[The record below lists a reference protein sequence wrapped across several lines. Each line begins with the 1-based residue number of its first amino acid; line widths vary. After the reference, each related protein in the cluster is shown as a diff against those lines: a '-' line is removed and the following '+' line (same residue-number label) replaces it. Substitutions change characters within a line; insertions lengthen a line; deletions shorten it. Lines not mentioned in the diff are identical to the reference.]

1 MDIKAYIASGILEQ
15 YAFDLLS
22 PTERSEVEANIQK
35 YPELV
40 EELRQIEYAIE
51 KYLSLYQDSPSPD
64 FQQRL
69 NDSLENIVPD
79 PLPTPPT
86 TPPAS
91 SGING
96 WLTGLA
102 IIALAAAA
110 WLFFDNQ
117 QKDRNYQELATEYQ
131 NLQLDCDETTET
143 NRGLLN
149 QLQTIR
155 QSGNSLIQMRGTD
168 KDTTAFASII
178 YNTETKKSYLDIVNL
193 ATPDADKQYQL
204 WAIVDG
210 TPVDMGVFD
219 VTVDTNSTL
228 QEVPFIENVQ
238 AFAVTLE
245 PRGGSIVPTLEEMS
259 DTSELTVGALPINRN
274 RGDAHSD

>member
-1 MDIKAYIASGILEQ
+1 VDIKAYIASGILEQ

-22 PTERSEVEANIQK
+22 PPERSEVEAYLQQ

-40 EELRQIEYAIE
+40 EELRQIEYAVE
-51 KYLSLYQDSPSPD
+51 KYLSLYQDTPSPD
-64 FQQRL
+64 FLQRL
-69 NDSLENIVPD
+69 NDSLENVEPD
-79 PLPTPPT
+79 PLPPSSGTPPT
-86 TPPAS
+86 TGGSPW
-91 SGING
+91 

-102 IIALAAAA
+102 VVAVAAAA

-117 QKDRNYQELATEYQ
+117 QKDQSYQELATNYQ

-149 QLQTIR
+149 LLQTIR
-155 QSGNSLIQMRGTD
+155 QSGNSLIQMRGTA

-178 YNTETKKSYLDIVNL
+178 YNAETKKSYLDIINL
-193 ATPDADKQYQL
+193 AAPAADKQYQL

-219 VTVDTNSTL
+219 VNIDTSKTL

-245 PRGGSIVPTLEEMS
+245 PRGGSVAPTLEEMVV
-259 DTSELTVGALPINRN
+259 VGAT
-274 RGDAHSD
+274 G

>member
-1 MDIKAYIASGILEQ
+1 VDIKAYIASGILEQ

-86 TPPAS
+86 TPPTS
-91 SGING
+91 SGVNG

-245 PRGGSIVPTLEEMS
+245 PRGGSIVPTLEEMVV
-259 DTSELTVGALPINRN
+259 VGTA
-274 RGDAHSD
+274 G

>member
-1 MDIKAYIASGILEQ
+1 VDIKAYIASGILEQ

-22 PTERSEVEANIQK
+22 PTERSEVEANLQQ

-40 EELRQIEYAIE
+40 EELRQVEYAIE
-51 KYLSLYQDSPSPD
+51 KYLSLYQAQPSPD
-64 FQQRL
+64 FKQRL
-69 NDSLENIVPD
+69 NESLENVTPD
-79 PLPTPPT
+79 PRPAPSSLPKNDST
-86 TPPAS
+86 
-91 SGING
+91 NW

-102 IIALAAAA
+102 VIALAAAA

-117 QKDRNYQELATEYQ
+117 QKDRSYQQLATEYQ

-143 NRGLLN
+143 NRGLLSL
-149 QLQTIR
+149 LQTIR

-178 YNTETKKSYLDIVNL
+178 YNAETKKSYLDIINL
-193 ATPDADKQYQL
+193 ATPAADKQYQL

-219 VTVDTNSTL
+219 VNVDTSKTL

-245 PRGGSIVPTLEEMS
+245 PRGGSVSPTLEEMVVIG
-259 DTSELTVGALPINRN
+259 TAG
-274 RGDAHSD
+274 

>member
-22 PTERSEVEANIQK
+22 PSERSEVEAHLQQ

-51 KYLSLYQDSPSPD
+51 KYLSLYQAQPSPD

-69 NDSLENIVPD
+69 NDSLENVVPD
-79 PLPTPPT
+79 PRPIPPSSG
-86 TPPAS
+86 TPPAT
-91 SGING
+91 GG
-96 WLTGLA
+96 TTWGLLGLA
-102 IIALAAAA
+102 VIGLAAAA

-117 QKDRNYQELATEYQ
+117 QKDRSYQELTTEYE
-131 NLQLDCDETTET
+131 NLKLDCDETTET
-143 NRGLLN
+143 NRGLLS
-149 QLQTIR
+149 LLETIR

-178 YNTETKKSYLDIVNL
+178 YNAETKKSYLDIINL
-193 ATPDADKQYQL
+193 AEPAADKQYQL

-219 VTVDTNSTL
+219 VTVDTSKTL

-245 PRGGSIVPTLEEMS
+245 PRGGSVSPTLEEMVVIG
-259 DTSELTVGALPINRN
+259 TTG
-274 RGDAHSD
+274 

>member
-22 PTERSEVEANIQK
+22 PTERSEVEAHLQQ

-51 KYLSLYQDSPSPD
+51 KYLSLYQDTPSPD
-64 FQQRL
+64 FKQRL
-69 NDSLENIVPD
+69 NDSLENVVPD
-79 PLPTPPT
+79 PRPTPP
-86 TPPAS
+86 PPPS
-91 SGING
+91 SRGGFNG
-96 WLTGLA
+96 WLMGLA

-110 WLFFDNQ
+110 WLFYDNQ
-117 QKDRNYQELATEYQ
+117 EKDRSYQELAIDYQ

-178 YNTETKKSYLDIVNL
+178 YNAETRKSYLDIINL
-193 ATPDADKQYQL
+193 ATPAADKQYQL

-219 VTVDTNSTL
+219 VTVDTSSTL

-245 PRGGSIVPTLEEMS
+245 PRGGSVVPTLEEMVVIG
-259 DTSELTVGALPINRN
+259 TTG
-274 RGDAHSD
+274 

>member
-15 YAFDLLS
+15 YAFGLLS
-22 PTERSEVEANIQK
+22 PTERSEVEANLQQ

-40 EELRQIEYAIE
+40 EELRQVEYTIE
-51 KYLSLYQDSPSPD
+51 KYLSLYQDTPSPD

-69 NDSLENIVPD
+69 NDSLENVVPD

-86 TPPAS
+86 TPPS
-91 SGING
+91 SGGSNW

-102 IIALAAAA
+102 VLALATAA

-117 QKDRNYQELATEYQ
+117 QKDRSYQELATEYQ

-143 NRGLLN
+143 NRGLLS
-149 QLQTIR
+149 LLETIR
-155 QSGNSLIQMRGTD
+155 QSGNSLIQMQGTD

-178 YNTETKKSYLDIVNL
+178 YNAKTKKSYLDIINL
-193 ATPDADKQYQL
+193 AAPASDKQYQL

-210 TPVDMGVFD
+210 VPVDMGVFD
-219 VTVDTNSTL
+219 VTVDTSKTL

-245 PRGGSIVPTLEEMS
+245 PRGGSVVPTLEEMVVIG
-259 DTSELTVGALPINRN
+259 TAG
-274 RGDAHSD
+274 

>member
-1 MDIKAYIASGILEQ
+1 VDIKAYIASGILEQ

-22 PTERSEVEANIQK
+22 PAERSEVEANLQQ

-40 EELRQIEYAIE
+40 EELRQIEYALE
-51 KYLSLYQDSPSPD
+51 KYLSLYQDKPSPD

-69 NDSLENIVPD
+69 NDSLENVVPD
-79 PLPTPPT
+79 PLPTPPPG
-86 TPPAS
+86 TPPTR
-91 SGING
+91 GGTNW
-96 WLTGLA
+96 WLTGLVVV
-102 IIALAAAA
+102 ALAAAA

-117 QKDRNYQELATEYQ
+117 QKDRSYQQLATEYQ

-143 NRGLLN
+143 NRGLLSL
-149 QLQTIR
+149 LQTIR

-178 YNTETKKSYLDIVNL
+178 YNAETKKSYLDIINL
-193 ATPDADKQYQL
+193 AEPAADKQYQL

-219 VTVDTNSTL
+219 VNIDTSKTL

-245 PRGGSIVPTLEEMS
+245 PRGGSVSPTLEEM
-259 DTSELTVGALPINRN
+259 VVIGAT
-274 RGDAHSD
+274 G